1 MRTVSFLLC
10 FCVLASDALGEG
22 HPRGRLPE
30 GATPLAYRLDLTI
43 VPVRERFSGHVEI
56 DVRLARPTTSLYLH
70 GRRLTVRSVVAVQGS
85 RRIAATY
92 AELDPLGT
100 AQLTLAEPAAAGP
113 ITLIFDYDA
122 AFGEGAASGL
132 YRSKVVDDWYAWS
145 QFQAIEAR
153 AAFPS
158 FDEPGFKTPFTVRVT
173 TAPGLMVV
181 ANAPETG
188 TPTAAADLVTHT
200 FAPTPPLPTYLVAFA
215 VGPFASV
222 SGVAPPN
229 AVRKTPLPLR
239 IVATKNQVAK
249 LAYALAET
257 PRIVE
262 LLEQYFGTPFPFPKL
277 DQIASPLMNGAMEN
291 AGADIYLDWL
301 LLLDDNA
308 PVNQKQYFGMVVAHE
323 LSHQWFGDL
332 VTPAWWDDIWLN
344 ESFANWMGFRIGSA
358 WRPELNIAS
367 NAAVD
372 ALSAMDSDALQVGR
386 PIRQPIATDGEID
399 SAFDG
404 ITYGKG
410 GQVVAMIADYL
421 GDERFRDGVRLHLS
435 RHPYGSATSEDF
447 FAALADS
454 AKDPRVLQAM
464 RSFVN
469 QQGVPVVD
477 LVREGDGYVAT
488 ASRYTPLA
496 AASASTSRWIIPMCV
511 RRGETRSCTL
521 VDRARQPIETKGT
534 GVLVPNAGAKGYYR
548 YSLDAADWN
557 ALIELGASLPAAEAL
572 AAIDSLWAQ
581 FPTGRV
587 TAAQLMRA
595 ARTFADNPDA
605 NVVVEFGWRMTSWR
619 RRGGIEPGAVPAYET
634 FVRSLYGPR
643 LAAIGFDPRVGAH
656 AQDPPDRQKLRVDLV
671 GFLAFQARDRAVR
684 RTLADA
690 AAGLLRGEAAALDPA
705 FNVLAL
711 QAYVQEGDLAA
722 TQAVFERALSS
733 DDETIRGAAIG
744 ALGFS
749 LRPADADWVLS
760 HLGDTRL
767 RQSDKLQVLSVLML
781 SAETRDQAFAWLGT
795 NYDALA
801 KDTGIFSAAAVA
813 SLPQLYCSADK
824 AAEIDRLFRPRV
836 RQAGRG
842 ELAFDRMLEGIRVC
856 EATVTRKAA
865 EVSAA
870 LARPR

>member
-1 MRTVSFLLC
+1 MRIASFLLY
-10 FCVLASDALGEG
+10 FCLLAAEALADG
-22 HPRGRLPE
+22 HPLGRLPA
-30 GATPLAYRLDLTI
+30 GTTPIAYRLDLTI
-43 VPVRERFSGHVEI
+43 VPERERFTGHVEI
-56 DVRLARPTTSLYLH
+56 DVRLAAPATSLYLH
-70 GRRLTVRSVVAVQGS
+70 GRGLTVRSAVAVQGS
-85 RRIAATY
+85 RRIAAKY

-100 AQLTLAEPAAAGP
+100 AQVTLAEPAAAGP
-113 ITLIFDYDA
+113 ATLIVDYDA
-122 AFGEGAASGL
+122 AFGEGAAGL
-132 YRSKVVDDWYAWS
+132 YRAKVADDWYVWS

-188 TPTAAADLVTHT
+188 EPVSAAELVTHT

-229 AVRKTPLPLR
+229 TIRKTPLPLR
-239 IVATKNQVAK
+239 IVATKNQAGK

-262 LLEQYFGTPFPFPKL
+262 LLEEYFGTPFPFPKL
-277 DQIASPLMNGAMEN
+277 DQIASPVMSGAMEN

-301 LLLDDNA
+301 LLLDADA
-308 PVNQKQYFGMVVAHE
+308 SVSQKQLFGMVVAHE

-372 ALSAMDSDALQVGR
+372 ALSAMDTDALQAGR
-386 PIRQPIATDGEID
+386 PIRQPIATNGEID

-410 GQVVAMIADYL
+410 GQVVAMVADYL

-464 RSFVN
+464 QGFVN

-477 LVREGDGYVAT
+477 LVRKDGGYVAT
-488 ASRYTPLA
+488 ASRYTPVPAATA
-496 AASASTSRWIIPMCV
+496 AASRWIIPMCV

-521 VDRARQPIETKGT
+521 VERPGQPIATKGA
-534 GVLVPNAGAKGYYR
+534 GVLVPNAGAQGYYR

-557 ALIELGASLPAAEAL
+557 ALIELGASLPAGEAL

-595 ARTFADNPDA
+595 ARTFADNADA
-605 NVVVEFGWRMTSWR
+605 NVVTEFGWRMTFWQ
-619 RRGGIEPGAVPAYET
+619 RRGGIEPGAVPSYET

-643 LAAIGFDPRVGAH
+643 LAAMGFDPRIGAH

-671 GFLAFQARDRAVR
+671 RFLAFQARDRAVR

-690 AAGLLRGEAAALDPA
+690 AAAYLRGEKAALDPGLYR
-705 FNVLAL
+705 LAL
-711 QAYVQEGDLAA
+711 QAYVQEGDLAV
-722 TQAVFERALSS
+722 TQALFERALSTE
-733 DDETIRGAAIG
+733 DDTVRGESLDAA
-744 ALGFS
+744 ASS
-749 LRPADADWVLS
+749 LRPADAGWLLS
-760 HLGDTRL
+760 HLDDKRL
-767 RQSDKLQVLSVLML
+767 RQPEKLAMLNILMQ
-781 SAETRDQAFAWLGT
+781 SAETREQTFGWLGT
-795 NYDALA
+795 NFDALA
-801 KDTGIFSAAAVA
+801 KDTGVFTAAAVA
-813 SLPQLYCSADK
+813 SLPQHYCAADK
-824 AAEIDRLFRPRV
+824 AAEIDRLYRPRV

-856 EATVTRKAA
+856 EVTVKRKAA

-870 LARPR
+870 LR